1 MTESPP
7 SYQAAS
13 GTPQFSA
20 EKNGMQYTS
29 DPSPATREVHSGG
42 QHSKYSQQPQGQ
54 HSKYSSATPIHTLGM
69 SSVPVDCPGCGHRAL
84 TQTDFQA
91 GKTTHAWAVGLCC
104 LTGVCCWIPYVMNGM
119 KDVQHRCGSCGM
131 LLATWHKSG
140 HVEVHAH
147 A

>member
-1 MTESPP
+1 
-7 SYQAAS
+7 
-13 GTPQFSA
+13 
-20 EKNGMQYTS
+20 MQYTS
-29 DPSPATREVHSGG
+29 DPSPTTREVHSG
-42 QHSKYSQQPQGQ
+42 GQ

-91 GKTTHAWAVGLCC
+91 GKTTQSVLRPIHPFLMKTVYTADRLAIRSAWAVGLCC

-119 KDVQHRCGSCGM
+119 KDVQHRCGNCGM